1 MRLPAARPGLEV
13 DNLSFSVGCQEAVE
27 PERIVVNFSV
37 VIWMQAE
44 KEVCNIFF
52 WVFVRRKYTIY
63 NVYLYETKAFV
74 IAQKACTSEYV
85 SHRLPTN

>member
-1 MRLPAARPGLEV
+1 MTLPAARPGLEV

-44 KEVCNIFF
+44 KEVCNIS
-52 WVFVRRKYTIY
+52 FVGVCSYIYIYIY
-63 NVYLYETKAFV
+63 N
-74 IAQKACTSEYV
+74 I
-85 SHRLPTN
+85 